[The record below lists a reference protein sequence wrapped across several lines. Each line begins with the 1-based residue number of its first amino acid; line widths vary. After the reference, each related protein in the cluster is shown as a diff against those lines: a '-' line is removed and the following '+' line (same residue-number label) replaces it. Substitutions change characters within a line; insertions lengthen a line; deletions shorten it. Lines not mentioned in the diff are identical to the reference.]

1 MNEKSNLNFN
11 ILNNN
16 EKVFELFYDG
26 KDVLCPVMKAKK
38 GNDIKALCGGNTVF
52 TYDIDNFFRVNN
64 ESFNLSHLL

>member
-1 MNEKSNLNFN
+1 
-11 ILNNN
+11 
-16 EKVFELFYDG
+16 
-26 KDVLCPVMKAKK
+26 MKTKK